1 MTRLQLQADGSWEIS
16 GMTIQ
21 PCNVLTA
28 YLYAF
33 RHHEYPGV
41 REHCFWEIAD
51 ILWNNDTDKPLCVK
65 HKWAEQTVRACV
77 REKYLALGGSAGSGK
92 SYTLA
97 AYAIVEWL
105 CAPSETLV
113 LVTSTTLQA
122 SRTRIWG
129 AIIKL
134 LDAID
139 GIPIKVRDSIG
150 SAAYV
155 TPDGTILETAGIRL
169 IAAEK
174 KQTRDA
180 VGKLIGMHN
189 ERVILVADELSE
201 LSEAIVQAGLSNMTQ
216 NPYFRLRAAS
226 NPNSRF
232 DAFGDWSEPVG
243 GWDSVDP
250 HVAMQWRTKYGGLF
264 LRFDAEQSPNFDFD
278 EPPYPYLPTR
288 EGVEVSKEQ
297 MGPNSRGY
305 MRMYRAIFFDSDEA
319 EGIYSESEINR
330 SGACTSESLTGVV
343 KVAACD
349 PSFTNGGDDTVLML
363 GELGYDSLGQYVLQF
378 KEYVK
383 LFDDANNK
391 AVPRTFQIAQ
401 QIKKQCEKW
410 GVLPENLAVDATSAG
425 NPFCDVL
432 ATEWSPQILRVNF
445 QGAASSKRVSMND
458 RREAKELYVNRVSEL
473 WFVGKELIRCRQLR
487 GLPHEMAKEMC
498 ARNYETVKGSNGLR
512 MKAESKADFKKRM
525 GHSPDLADAGF
536 IMLELARERY
546 SFLAMEPI
554 KNDDGMAALRRNIT
568 YKKLDVISQSH
579 HSFLV
584 DDY

>member
-16 GMTIQ
+16 GLTIT

-33 RHHEYPGV
+33 RHHELPGV

-51 ILWNNDTDKPLCVK
+51 ILWNNDQEKPLCVK

-134 LDAID
+134 LDAVD

-189 ERVILVADELSE
+189 ERVVLIADELSE

-232 DAFGDWSEPVG
+232 DAFGIWSEPAG

-250 HVAMQWRTKYGGLF
+250 HTALKWRTKYGGLF
-264 LRFDAEQSPNFDFD
+264 LRFDAEQSPNLDFD

-288 EGVEVSKEQ
+288 EGVETSKEQ
-297 MGPNSRGY
+297 MGATSRGY

-319 EGIYSESEINR
+319 EGIYTEAELNR
-330 SGACTSESLTGVV
+330 SGACTSEQLTGVV
-343 KVAACD
+343 KIAALD
-349 PSFTNGGDDTVLML
+349 PSFTNGGDDTVLMF
-363 GELGYDSLGQYVLQF
+363 GELGYDNLGQYVMQF

-391 AVPRTFQIAQ
+391 AVPRTFQIVQ
-401 QIKKQCEKW
+401 QVKAQCEKR
-410 GVLPENLAVDATSAG
+410 GILPENLAVDATSAG

-445 QGAASSKRVSMND
+445 QGAASGKRVSMND

-487 GLPHEMAKEMC
+487 GIPNEMAKDMC
-498 ARNYETVKGSNGLR
+498 ARNYETVKGGAGLR
-512 MKAESKADFKKRM
+512 MKVESKADFKKRM
-525 GHSPDLADAGF
+525 THSPDLADAGF

-546 SFLAMEPI
+546 SFLATEPI
-554 KNDDGMAALRRNIT
+554 KNDDGLAPLRRNYT
-568 YKKLDVISQSH
+568 SRKLDAISNSP
-579 HSFLV
+579 HSMLLE
-584 DDY
+584 